1 MRLIITWLKK
11 YTLSLENSL
20 NEQHKSIN
28 QHFVQL
34 NFRQLLISHKLK
46 ICIKVLQVLHE

>member
-28 QHFVQL
+28 QHFVQP
-34 NFRQLLISHKLK
+34 NFRQLVDFTQ
-46 ICIKVLQVLHE
+46 IKHLY